1 MEIIKVEDNLRYA
14 VVITNEEVEDNGI
27 ITGGQFNP
35 QVVMNFV
42 AQIPEMADVI
52 KTTEREE
59 NRVHLNMA
67 CFDNYVIIAADFD
80 RDDSIGHLVKE
91 AEGFADDAKHTDDV
105 VFAQAIEL
113 FVRILSDKLKI
124 KQAAGKGTGMRGHS
138 MNLNELC
145 GYDDENDDI
154 SQESC
159 IFAMKQTPKSL
170 DYIMHLRSALEKKKM
185 LGKGAVLYK
194 DEAKRAY
201 FIDLAGVLDIKDAAV
216 IGYTALEMGFSRAK
230 PIRSYLKEHGKV
242 FPIL

>member
-14 VVITNEEVEDNGI
+14 VIITNEEVEGNGI
-27 ITGGQFNP
+27 ITDGQFNP
-35 QVVMNFV
+35 QAVMDFV
-42 AQIPEMADVI
+42 AQIPEIADVI
-52 KTTEREE
+52 KSTGKEE
-59 NRVHLNMA
+59 NRTHLNMA

-80 RDDSIGHLVKE
+80 QDDSIGHLVEE
-91 AEGFADDAKHTDDV
+91 AEYFADDVRRTDNL
-105 VFAQAIEL
+105 VFAQAVEL
-113 FVRILSDKLKI
+113 FARILSDKLKV

-230 PIRSYLKEHGKV
+230 PIRSYLKEHGKI

>member
-14 VVITNEEVEDNGI
+14 VIITNEEVEGNGI
-27 ITGGQFNP
+27 ITDGQFNP
-35 QVVMNFV
+35 QAVMDFV
-42 AQIPEMADVI
+42 AQIPEIADVI
-52 KTTEREE
+52 KSTGKEE
-59 NRVHLNMA
+59 NRAHLNMA

-80 RDDSIGHLVKE
+80 QDDSIGHLVEE
-91 AEGFADDAKHTDDV
+91 AEYFADDVRRTDNL
-105 VFAQAIEL
+105 VFAQAVEL
-113 FVRILSDKLKI
+113 FARILSDKLKV

-230 PIRSYLKEHGKV
+230 PIRSYLKEHGKI

>member
-14 VVITNEEVEDNGI
+14 VIITNEEVEGNGI
-27 ITGGQFNP
+27 ITDGQFNP
-35 QVVMNFV
+35 QAVMDFV
-42 AQIPEMADVI
+42 AQIPEIADVI
-52 KTTEREE
+52 KSTGKEE
-59 NRVHLNMA
+59 NRAHLNMA

-80 RDDSIGHLVKE
+80 QDDSIGHLVEE
-91 AEGFADDAKHTDDV
+91 AEYFADDVRRTDNL
-105 VFAQAIEL
+105 VFAQAVEL
-113 FVRILSDKLKI
+113 FARILSDKLKV

-138 MNLNELC
+138 VNLNELC

>member
-80 RDDSIGHLVKE
+80 QDDSIGHLVKE
-91 AEGFADDAKHTDDV
+91 AEGFADDAKRTDDV

-124 KQAAGKGTGMRGHS
+124 KQAAGKGTGIRGHS